1 MTAKEETL
9 RAILR
14 SMRSCIVAFSGGADS
29 AYLAVT
35 AHRELGEAALAVTAE
50 SPSYPARQREIAI
63 DLAARFGFRHEF
75 IQSREMEDARYAANA
90 GDRCYFCKSELYTRL
105 GHMAQSLG
113 SAFIVDGANV
123 DDTTDFRPGRRAGR
137 ERGVR
142 SPLIEAGLGKAE
154 IRELSRRLGLPTW
167 DLPASACL
175 ASRIPYGSPVTAEKL
190 GMIERGEEILR
201 GMGFRQCRVRHHGDV
216 ARIEIAPE
224 ELGQA
229 LSPAVFAALSREF
242 RKIGFRYSAVD
253 TEGYRSG
260 ALNEA
265 LTLIET
271 AQIETAQP

>member
-1 MTAKEETL
+1 
-9 RAILR
+9 
-14 SMRSCIVAFSGGADS
+14 
-29 AYLAVT
+29 
-35 AHRELGEAALAVTAE
+35 
-50 SPSYPARQREIAI
+50 
-63 DLAARFGFRHEF
+63 
-75 IQSREMEDARYAANA
+75 
-90 GDRCYFCKSELYTRL
+90 
-105 GHMAQSLG
+105 
-113 SAFIVDGANV
+113 
-123 DDTTDFRPGRRAGR
+123 
-137 ERGVR
+137 
-142 SPLIEAGLGKAE
+142 
-154 IRELSRRLGLPTW
+154 
-167 DLPASACL
+167 
-175 ASRIPYGSPVTAEKL
+175 
-190 GMIERGEEILR
+190 MIERGEEILR